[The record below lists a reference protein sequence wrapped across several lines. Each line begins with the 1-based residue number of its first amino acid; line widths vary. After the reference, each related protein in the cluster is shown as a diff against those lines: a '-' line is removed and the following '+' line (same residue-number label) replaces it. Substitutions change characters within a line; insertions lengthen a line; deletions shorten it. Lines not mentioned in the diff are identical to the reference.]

1 MTCSTLRRSLAVL
14 CLCCLPLAAQTQEP
28 ETKSGQ
34 RAQKTAVET
43 AESIVVTAQKRET
56 DLQKTAV
63 AVTVLDPDQVAMK
76 STSDIRVLA
85 ETVPFVH
92 LGVQEGNF
100 ELNIRGIGSSNN
112 TELGDPAAALHIDG
126 VYIPRPRGSG
136 AMFFD
141 LERVEVL
148 RGPQGTLYGR
158 NATAGTM
165 NLISKK
171 PQLGRFAADVE
182 LSLGNYNDI
191 NSQAMANVPINGQT
205 AVRIAGMV
213 ERHDPYLEN
222 SGSPVTN
229 VTGTEDADD
238 RAFRVQWLWQSNDR
252 VSLLLGF
259 DQVIQDGNGYSGINE
274 FGGRADNPRVTNYF
288 DQLVH
293 RSENSGYSAVL
304 TWNLTD
310 SLQLVGQLGQRSVDY
325 LQETGANSA
334 TSTEL
339 NYSKTF
345 WDSHSDANTLE
356 VRLMQEHDRL
366 RWTVGAF
373 GFDEDQDVFLGNTAD
388 RSVVFAG
395 TVFDQPEVTS
405 ESRAIFGETT
415 WRPAPRHALTLGLRA
430 TRDKKFRQG
439 TGHIILFQYN
449 DGDAYAEGHRFG
461 TPGFR
466 WTGNGREVGQYG
478 QADTLDELMGADE
491 SNDFV
496 NYGEAEWDNTDFKF
510 AYDLEI
516 DDEHLLYLSTQSGYK
531 AGGFNDGDQRDS
543 SSDVVQNNLFTYEPE
558 TLIAYEFGSKNL
570 FFERRLRANF
580 ALFHYDYQDQQF
592 STVRETPAGGRLLL
606 TTNAADSVNTGLEWE
621 TTWYPAGGLR
631 VDFSGVWMQAEFDR
645 FNTVDTR
652 VGFNPDDLPT
662 IDLSGRQLPKAP
674 EWTAR
679 LGVSQRTVTESGGVL
694 RWRAAAYSRDEH
706 YLNIFNDEA
715 DRVGGYTLFDAGI
728 GYTSPNGKFE
738 VDLFGANLGDE
749 TYRTSL
755 IQTPSLLLGFYNVPR
770 TYGLRLKVS
779 L

>member
-1 MTCSTLRRSLAVL
+1 MTLLLWRT
-14 CLCCLPLAAQTQEP
+14 CLVALLLLCLPLSAQTTET
-28 ETKSGQ
+28 ETKTRDTTPS
-34 RAQKTAVET
+34 AET
-43 AESIVVTAQKRET
+43 AETIVVTAQKRET
-56 DLQKTAV
+56 DLQKTAL

-76 STSDIRVLA
+76 STPDIRALA

-141 LERVEVL
+141 IERVEVL

-191 NSQAMANVPINGQT
+191 NSQAMANIPINGQT
-205 AVRIAGMV
+205 AVRFAGMV

-238 RAFRVQWLWQSNDR
+238 RAFRVQWLWQADSR
-252 VSLLLGF
+252 VSLLVGY
-259 DQVIQDGNGYSGINE
+259 DHVMQDGNGYSGINE
-274 FGGRADNPRVTNYF
+274 FGGRAEDPRITNYF

-293 RSENSGYSAVL
+293 ESENSGISAVL
-304 TWNLTD
+304 TWNLTE

-334 TSTEL
+334 TSTQL

-345 WDSHSDANTLE
+345 WDSHSDSDTLE
-356 VRLMQEHDRL
+356 LRLMHEGDRL
-366 RWTVGAF
+366 RWTLGAF
-373 GFDEDQDVFLGNTAD
+373 GFDEEQDVFLGNTAD

-395 TVFDQPEVTS
+395 TVFDQPVVES
-405 ESRAIFGETT
+405 ESRALFGEMTF
-415 WRPAPRHALTLGLRA
+415 RPNERHAITAGLRT
-430 TRDKKFRQG
+430 TRDEKFREG

-449 DGDAYAEGHRFG
+449 DGDAYADGHRFG

-478 QADTLDELMGADE
+478 QLDTLDDLMGADE

-496 NYGEAEWDNTDFKF
+496 NFGEADWDHTDFKL
-510 AYDLEI
+510 AYEFTI
-516 DDEHLLYLSTQSGYK
+516 DDEHLVYLSSQSGYK
-531 AGGFNDGDQRDS
+531 AGGFNDGDQRDTG
-543 SSDVVQNNLFTYEPE
+543 SDVVANNLFTYEPE
-558 TLIAYEFGSKNL
+558 TLIAYELGSKNL
-570 FFERRLRANF
+570 FLDRRLRANF

-621 TTWYPAGGLR
+621 TTWYPAGGFQ

-662 IDLSGRQLPKAP
+662 IDLSGRKLPKAP
-674 EWTAR
+674 DWTAR
-679 LGVSQRTVTESGGVL
+679 LGISQRTVTEFGGVL
-694 RWRAAAYSRDEH
+694 RWRAAAYSRDDH
-706 YLNIFNDEA
+706 YLNIFNDAA
-715 DRVGGYTLFDAGI
+715 DRVAGYTLFEAGL
-728 GYTSPNGKFE
+728 GYTSANGKFE

-770 TYGLRLKVS
+770 TYGLRLKVA